1 MCIFYAFQIKSF
13 HGQSVNIYF
22 SLFYSSSSFFL
33 SFNATLEKLQELID
47 SARVGNTVNIQ
58 KVASEGFNL
67 NTQDEDG
74 WTALH
79 HAAKMKQ
86 DKVVELLISLGVNQ
100 ALRNNIGQTCQDII
114 TEVSLEECF

>member
-1 MCIFYAFQIKSF
+1 M
-13 HGQSVNIYF
+13 YF
-22 SLFYSSSSFFL
+22 TLFSSSSSSFFL

-47 SARVGNTVNIQ
+47 SAREGNTVNIQ